1 MGGGLRL
8 LEQTAWR
15 AEEKQQPHGAEVPQE
30 GRAAACL
37 SGPSFSP
44 MVAEAE
50 EGPTLP
56 CRLGKTGDSKGLGR
70 IRGMGKGG
78 RRGRETWKEVGLERW
93 WKFLERKEEE
103 GHSRGEAMATG
114 TGWTWRPPG
123 PRRDHGEG
131 GCG

>member
-8 LEQTAWR
+8 REQTAWR

-30 GRAAACL
+30 VRAAACL

-44 MVAEAE
+44 TVAEAE

-70 IRGMGKGG
+70 MRGMGKGG
-78 RRGRETWKEVGLERW
+78 RRGRAPITQHTPMSALSDPRW
-93 WKFLERKEEE
+93 AL
-103 GHSRGEAMATG
+103 S
-114 TGWTWRPPG
+114 PG
-123 PRRDHGEG
+123 PCPVPFPPALHFH
-131 GCG
+131 